1 MKELRVCNY
10 WWFIPRTFYRRQREM
25 HKYQRFCD
33 CLCIITSVPG
43 SGCRGHCSPQTYSI
57 HLQRLWTLAKSIWSE
72 EHWVGNGE
80 SNNNCIRITKP
91 CSAVWT
97 CFYPFYIVCN
107 WIRIIFLPLKCFTRQ
122 GDVFSNANAIPVA
135 LCTTPINLETT
146 KHFSVSL
153 FTSSGCNYWITY

>member
-1 MKELRVCNY
+1 MIHSQNILSQTERDAQISALLWLSLHYYK
-10 WWFIPRTFYRRQREM
+10 
-25 HKYQRFCD
+25 
-33 CLCIITSVPG
+33 
-43 SGCRGHCSPQTYSI
+43 CSWLGLPWSLLPTDIFFI
-57 HLQRLWTLAKSIWSE
+57 HLQRLWTLAKSTWSE

>member
-1 MKELRVCNY
+1 MIHSQNILSQTERDAQILALLWLSLHYYKCSWLGWPWSLLPTN
-10 WWFIPRTFYRRQREM
+10 IFYIFKDYR
-25 HKYQRFCD
+25 
-33 CLCIITSVPG
+33 
-43 SGCRGHCSPQTYSI
+43 
-57 HLQRLWTLAKSIWSE
+57 WTLAKSVWSE

-80 SNNNCIRITKP
+80 WNNNCIRITKP